1 MNRQQKEKGRVRKI
15 YLMVIVSLVIGEM
28 GINMMYLSGCGKDIS
43 EKIKL
48 ENERNEEN
56 KSETGQQIKKKVTE
70 GKFYYQ
76 QLG

>member
-48 ENERNEEN
+48 
-56 KSETGQQIKKKVTE
+56 
-70 GKFYYQ
+70 
-76 QLG
+76 